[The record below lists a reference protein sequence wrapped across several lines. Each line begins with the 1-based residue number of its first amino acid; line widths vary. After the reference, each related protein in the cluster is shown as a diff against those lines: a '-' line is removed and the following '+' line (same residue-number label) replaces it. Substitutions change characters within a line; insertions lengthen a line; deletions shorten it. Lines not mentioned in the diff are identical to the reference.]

1 MTTPREEF
9 KEFISSLVDESKP
22 ALINAMSLIG
32 IEDKVLAHGIGVE
45 EPTVT
50 NWRNQKEAIPLKMQF
65 VVIAFLE
72 QCLAYLEKTVLLDR
86 RIELSS
92 RFLSGKIF
100 AMARFFLFDVDNDIL
115 GHSPE
120 EIRNAVLQADKHLQT
135 LIHKKKPIA
144 DTYPI
149 RKWMN

>member
-22 ALINAMSLIG
+22 ALIKAMSLIG
-32 IEDKVLAHGIGVE
+32 IKDKFLANGIGVDE
-45 EPTVT
+45 ATVS
-50 NWRNQKEAIPLKMQF
+50 NWITLKEAIPLEMQF

-72 QCLAYLEKTVLLDR
+72 QCLVYLEKTVLLDKK
-86 RIELSS
+86 IELSS

-120 EIRNAVLQADKHLQT
+120 EIRNAVLQADKYLQT
-135 LIHKKKPIA
+135 LIHKNKQIA